1 MDTVYPND
9 DEIKFRKHHYGGV
22 EDILNCEVKCTIC
35 NDDLLHE
42 IISKKMIM
50 VHQSHLFLCC
60 YNCFYKLCEGNKYS
74 CILCKSNK
82 DLSNCIKCNLNV
94 CNRCVENHE
103 IDIVSIGVL
112 NKCFNCVPKM
122 LWKER
127 AQAANVLKVFSSQL
141 CLPNGL
147 LVNETDH
154 EQAVRKYLVKE
165 AKIGQNS
172 KIDNIKNNL
181 CIDFIFKSYKL
192 SITNELS
199 TFSPKDYNPI
209 NNHLNEFINI
219 CEHVLEKTCSTLTN
233 YKRIFNINSHLSP
246 GVSSIM
252 KSLLK
257 PVDEDDNISVNNSI
271 LNGNLNKSTKS
282 NTADRLIKTPNRS
295 TKRNLRSEKKQK
307 IDTNNLSTNISSS
320 SVQPISFPNEL
331 SAFKNIDKELTVVI
345 ERLDDSIISSMMS
358 NKSSNKIHLELEKN
372 ETAHPLNLFDDDNSD
387 SDDNREYTRKLR
399 NRTLKKTNKVK
410 NQTINST
417 KSQNILNEKSDDEK
431 ENDRLT
437 NLKTI
442 EKSSKKKSVTDDE
455 DNSDDTNI
463 IPTNNTSLKVYQNKS
478 NNGIDKLESIHQ
490 FLSTLDA
497 TDSGTDND
505 FQNEDNSLESVKCI
519 FTEIK
524 NAIGIPQINTED
536 NSGDESEDSS
546 INDVINSCLTACKR
560 PSIEHY
566 HNKTQE
572 TESSIY
578 DMETIHES
586 ELENDI
592 EMSESSDIHNNTTIV
607 TRSSKV
613 TPFKMPSTSDDD
625 SDFEFKIKNKTKGV
639 KRKLLTSNTSKDSD
653 SSSKFFK
660 KTPKRKLKNNVSRT
674 SSCGL
679 TSNSSSNYNSNSS
692 SSSNE
697 DSSPV
702 NVRKRRRIKKL
713 SNDESEEVNDSDNNN
728 ASNDRCLPK
737 IGRKNIRKM
746 KKKEEL
752 SELTQSALKEEGL
765 RKKRIEKR
773 QQEYNKLCNLPRP
786 MESFKK
792 LVLDFD
798 ENTMEELVTVHPDLV
813 KFLKP
818 HQVKGVTFLWNS
830 VFESLAR
837 IKEHKGNGSILA
849 HCMGLG
855 KTLQIITLI
864 HTLFRYP
871 DTGIKTVLIITPNA
885 TIENWCKEFHKW
897 LHNIDENHFLV
908 LNFTDSKTY
917 EGRKNIID
925 EWKRDHGVLITSYQ
939 LFRSVVN
946 FKNIDKFPT
955 ISEGLVDPGPDLIV
969 CDEGHVLKNHST
981 AISKAVNR
989 IKSLRRIVLTGTPLQ
1004 NNLREYHCMVDFI
1017 RPNLLG
1023 SIKDFTNRFIN
1034 PITNGQYSDST
1045 AIDVRLMKRR
1055 SHVLHRMLEGFV
1067 QRFDYSVLTP
1077 FLPPKHEYVIYL
1089 KMADIQIELY
1099 QKFLDDHRQPEL
1111 FSNYHMLQM
1120 VWTHPKLLALYLKRA
1135 ESKREKQKLKNEE
1148 SRLLNDES
1156 SDTDCIS
1163 NSVDEV
1169 ESYDLPNT
1177 KNPDT
1182 PYLNW
1187 WKPLISKAKFESV
1200 YPYSKFIMMF
1210 SILQECENIG
1220 DKVLL
1225 FSQSLF
1231 TLDLIQDFLEN
1242 AEDIDDEGGPYGKSW
1257 DHGLD
1262 FYRIDGS
1269 TSLKAR
1275 EDCCERFN
1283 DVNNHKMRLLLL
1295 STKAFNLGINLV
1307 GANRVIIF
1315 DVTWNPSLNVQSI
1328 FRVFRF
1334 GQNKPCY
1341 IYRLISEGTMEQKI
1355 YERQISKLS
1364 TAFRVVDEH
1373 QIDRHFN
1380 LKCQEELYEFE
1391 PNTTKPKS
1399 TLNLPK
1405 DRLMAELILKHK
1417 DLVMDIL
1424 EHDSLLQNNEAEE
1437 LDENDRNAAWEDYE
1451 KERDGIL
1458 TNNLNST
1465 LIHNLNLG
1473 FPNVHKSND
1482 DDLKLFNTLREMF
1495 PLASM
1500 LQLNDML
1507 IKVKDAQNVEQ

>member
-9 DEIKFRKHHYGGV
+9 DEIKFRKNNYADV
-22 EDILNCEVKCTIC
+22 KDILNSEVKCTIC
-35 NDDLLHE
+35 NDDLLPE

-94 CNRCVENHE
+94 CKRCVENQK
-103 IDIVSIGVL
+103 IDKVSIGVL
-112 NKCFNCVPKM
+112 NECFNCTPKM
-122 LWKER
+122 LWEKR
-127 AQAANVLKVFSSQL
+127 AQAANVLKLFYSQL

-154 EQAVRKYLVKE
+154 EQAVRKYLIKE
-165 AKIGQNS
+165 AKIGNNS
-172 KIDNIKNNL
+172 VIDNIKNNL
-181 CIDFIFKSYKL
+181 CINFMLKTYRSSIVNKL
-192 SITNELS
+192 SI
-199 TFSPKDYNPI
+199 FSSDDNLPI
-209 NNHLNEFINI
+209 NENLNGFINI
-219 CEHVLEKTCSTLTN
+219 CEHILETTCSTLTN
-233 YKRIFNINSHLSP
+233 VKRIFNINSHLSP
-246 GVSSIM
+246 GVSAIM

-257 PVDEDDNISVNNSI
+257 PVDEDENMLVDNTI
-271 LNGNLNKSTKS
+271 LNGNICKNTKS
-282 NTADRLIKTPNRS
+282 NTVNQP
-295 TKRNLRSEKKQK
+295 TKEPKKRTTRTLRSEKKQIK
-307 IDTNNLSTNISSS
+307 DTDNLNSTISLSSS
-320 SVQPISFPNEL
+320 SLKPTL
-331 SAFKNIDKELTVVI
+331 SPTNGVPLINNAINNNVSVVL
-345 ERLDDSIISSMMS
+345 ERLDDSIISSIIS
-358 NKSSNKIHLELEKN
+358 NKSTNKVERNLEKD
-372 ETAHPLNLFDDDNSD
+372 EIAHPLNLFDSSD
-387 SDDNREYTRKLR
+387 SDDESKNTRILR
-399 NRTLKKTNKVK
+399 NRTLINSNKTKTSTK
-410 NQTINST
+410 NQKILCD
-417 KSQNILNEKSDDEK
+417 KSEDEK

-437 NLKTI
+437 NLYGI
-442 EKSSKKKSVTDDE
+442 EKCSKKKVVTDNE
-455 DNSDDTNI
+455 ENSDDTDI
-463 IPTNNTSLKVYQNKS
+463 TPAKNTSLKISPKKPKNEVN
-478 NNGIDKLESIHQ
+478 KLENINKI
-490 FLSTLDA
+490 LSTIDG
-497 TDSGTDND
+497 TDSDTGND
-505 FQNEDNSLESVKCI
+505 SPNEENSLESVKGI

-524 NAIGIPQINTED
+524 NSIGIPQINTED
-536 NSGDESEDSS
+536 NSGGDSDDSS
-546 INDVINSCLTACKR
+546 IDDVINSCLTACNKR
-560 PSIEHY
+560 SIDHY
-566 HNKTQE
+566 KKSQSHIN
-572 TESSIY
+572 
-578 DMETIHES
+578 DMETAFES
-586 ELENDI
+586 DGLENEDDL
-592 EMSESSDIHNNTTIV
+592 SEISDVHNNTTIV
-607 TRSSKV
+607 TRSKRLSPLKV
-613 TPFKMPSTSDDD
+613 SSTMDSD
-625 SDFEFKIKNKTKGV
+625 SDFDFNEKTKAKGK
-639 KRKLLTSNTSKDSD
+639 KRKLVTPQSSKDSD

-660 KTPKRKLKNNVSRT
+660 NTPKKKVKNDINK
-674 SSCGL
+674 SSFLDL
-679 TSNSSSNYNSNSS
+679 TSNKSNSRSGSSSSSQNST

-697 DSSPV
+697 DSSPIHV
-702 NVRKRRRIKKL
+702 KKRRRIRKIFD
-713 SNDESEEVNDSDNNN
+713 DESEKASDSGKSD
-728 ASNDRCLPK
+728 SSQDHLPK
-737 IGRKNIRKM
+737 KGRKNIRKM
-746 KKKEEL
+746 KKKEQL
-752 SELTQSALKEEGL
+752 SELTQSALKEEEL

-773 QQEYNKLCNLPRP
+773 QKEYNKLCNPPTP
-786 MESFKK
+786 METCKK

-798 ENTMEELVTVHPDLV
+798 EKTLEELVVVHPDLV

-818 HQVKGVTFLWNS
+818 HQVKGITFLWNS

-855 KTLQIITLI
+855 KTLQIIALV

-871 DTGIKTVLIITPNA
+871 ETGINRVLVITPNA

-897 LHNIDENHFLV
+897 LGDISEDRNFLV
-908 LNFTDSKTY
+908 LNFSDSKTY

-925 EWKRDHGVLITSYQ
+925 EWSRDRGVLVTSYQ

-946 FKNIDKFPT
+946 NKNIDKFPT
-955 ISEGLVDPGPDLIV
+955 IIEGLIDPGPDLVI
-969 CDEGHVLKNHST
+969 CDEGHMLKNHST
-981 AISKAVNR
+981 ATSKAVNR

-1045 AIDVRLMKRR
+1045 AMDVKLMKRR

-1089 KMADIQIELY
+1089 KLADKQIELY
-1099 QKFLDDHRQPEL
+1099 QKYLDEYRQLDL

-1120 VWTHPKLLALYLKRA
+1120 VWTHPRLLALYLKRI
-1135 ESKREKQKLKNEE
+1135 ETKQEKQKLKDAE
-1148 SRLLNDES
+1148 SRFIHNES
-1156 SDTDCIS
+1156 SDDENS
-1163 NSVDEV
+1163 NSVDEL
-1169 ESYDLPNT
+1169 EIPGFDLPNT

-1182 PYLNW
+1182 RYLTW
-1187 WKPLISKAKFESV
+1187 WKPLVSRAELESV
-1200 YPYSKFIMMF
+1200 YPYSKFLMMF
-1210 SILQECENIG
+1210 SILQECESIG

-1242 AEDIDDEGGPYGKSW
+1242 AEDIEDKGGPYGKSW
-1257 DHGLD
+1257 DHGVD

-1269 TSLKAR
+1269 VSSRTR
-1275 EDCCERFN
+1275 EIFCEKFN
-1283 DVNNHKMRLLLL
+1283 NADNTRMRLLLL

-1334 GQNKPCY
+1334 GQKKPCY
-1341 IYRLISEGTMEQKI
+1341 VYRLISEGTMEQKI

-1364 TAFRVVDEH
+1364 TAFRVIDEH

-1391 PNTTKPKS
+1391 PHTTTLKP

-1451 KERDGIL
+1451 KERDGIK

-1465 LIHNLNLG
+1465 IMQNLG
-1473 FPNVHKSND
+1473 NYPTN
-1482 DDLKLFNTLREMF
+1482 
-1495 PLASM
+1495 
-1500 LQLNDML
+1500 
-1507 IKVKDAQNVEQ
+1507 

>member
-1 MDTVYPND
+1 METIYPNS
-9 DEIKFRKHHYGGV
+9 DEIKFRKDNYGDV
-22 EDILNCEVKCTIC
+22 EEILNCKVECTIC

-60 YNCFYKLCEGNKYS
+60 YNCFYKLCEGNMYS
-74 CILCKSNK
+74 CILCKSNS
-82 DLSNCIKCNLNV
+82 DLSNCIKCNFNV
-94 CNRCVENHE
+94 CHRCVENHE
-103 IDIVSIGVL
+103 IDKVSVGVL
-112 NKCFNCVPKM
+112 NECFNCVPKM
-122 LWKER
+122 LWKNR
-127 AQAANVLKVFSSQL
+127 ALAANVLKVFSSQL

-147 LVNETDH
+147 LVNEIDH
-154 EQAVRKYLVKE
+154 KQTVRKYLVNE

-172 KIDNIKNNL
+172 KINNIKNNL
-181 CIDFIFKSYKL
+181 CINFIFKSYKS
-192 SITNELS
+192 SIINELL
-199 TFSPKDYNPI
+199 TFSSKDHDSI
-209 NNHLNEFINI
+209 NDHLTEFINI

-233 YKRIFNINSHLSP
+233 FKRIFNINSHLSP
-246 GVSSIM
+246 GVSAII

-257 PVDEDDNISVNNSI
+257 PVDEDENMLVNNSI
-271 LNGNLNKSTKS
+271 LNGNSNKKTKTKRA
-282 NTADRLIKTPNRS
+282 NLLIKTPILSTERS
-295 TKRNLRSEKKQK
+295 LRSRKKQK
-307 IDTNNLSTNISSS
+307 VDTNNLSTNISSS
-320 SVQPISFPNEL
+320 SVQLKSL
-331 SAFKNIDKELTVVI
+331 SPDEFSALEKDKKLAVVL
-345 ERLDDSIISSMMS
+345 ERLDDSVISSIIS
-358 NKSSNKIHLELEKN
+358 NRSSNKINLDLEKD
-372 ETAHPLNLFDDDNSD
+372 EIAHPLNLFDDNSD
-387 SDDNREYTRKLR
+387 SGNKREYTKKLR
-399 NRTLKKTNKVK
+399 NRTLMKTNKIK
-410 NQTINST
+410 NQAKNSA
-417 KSQNILNEKSDDEK
+417 KSILNEKSDDEK
-431 ENDRLT
+431 ENDRLI
-437 NLKTI
+437 NLNAIGKC
-442 EKSSKKKSVTDDE
+442 SKRKVVTDDE
-455 DNSDDTNI
+455 DNSDDTNNI
-463 IPTNNTSLKVYQNKS
+463 IPTKNTSLKVTPKKS
-478 NNGIDKLESIHQ
+478 KDDINKLETIHQ
-490 FLSTLDA
+490 FLSTLDG

-505 FQNEDNSLESVKCI
+505 SQNEEYSLKSVKSI

-524 NAIGIPQINTED
+524 NSVGIPQINTED
-536 NSGDESEDSS
+536 NSDIESDYSS
-546 INDVINSCLTACKR
+546 IDDVINSCLTACKR
-560 PSIEHY
+560 RSIEHY
-566 HNKTQE
+566 HKKTQE
-572 TESSIY
+572 PQSNIN
-578 DMETIHES
+578 DMDTVYES
-586 ELENDI
+586 ELENEDI
-592 EMSESSDIHNNTTIV
+592 EMSEDSSNVHNNTTIV
-607 TRSSKV
+607 TRSRQLS
-613 TPFKMPSTSDDD
+613 PFKMPSMSDDE
-625 SDFEFKIKNKTKGV
+625 SDFNFKIKSKTKGS
-639 KRKLLTSNTSKDSD
+639 KRKLLTSNSSKDSD

-660 KTPKRKLKNNVSRT
+660 NTPKRKFNNHVSKANLIDLI
-674 SSCGL
+674 SNSN
-679 TSNSSSNYNSNSS
+679 SNSSNYSSS

-697 DSSPV
+697 DSSPLIH
-702 NVRKRRRIKKL
+702 VRKRKRIKNL
-713 SNDESEEVNDSDNNN
+713 SYDESEEVNNSDSDALNNHP
-728 ASNDRCLPK
+728 LPK
-737 IGRKNIRKM
+737 KGRKNIRKM
-746 KKKEEL
+746 IKKSHL
-752 SELTQSALKEEGL
+752 SEETQSALKEEEL
-765 RKKRIEKR
+765 RKNRVKRR
-773 QQEYNKLCNLPRP
+773 QQEYNKFCNLPKP
-786 MESFKK
+786 LEQCKK

-830 VFESLAR
+830 VFESLTR

-855 KTLQIITLI
+855 KTLQVITLI

-871 DTGIKTVLIITPNA
+871 ETGVKTVLIITPNA
-885 TIENWCKEFHKW
+885 TIENWCKEFYKW
-897 LHNIDENHFLV
+897 LHDIDDEKHFLV
-908 LNFTDSKTY
+908 LNLTDSKTY

-925 EWKRDHGVLITSYQ
+925 EWIREHGVLVTSYQ
-939 LFRSVVN
+939 LFRSVIN

-955 ISEGLVDPGPDLIV
+955 ISKGLVDPGPDLII

-981 AISKAVNR
+981 ATSKAVNR
-989 IKSLRRIVLTGTPLQ
+989 IKTLRRIVLTGTPLQ

-1045 AIDVRLMKRR
+1045 AQDVKIMKRR

-1099 QKFLDDHRQPEL
+1099 RKYLDDHRQTEL
-1111 FSNYHMLQM
+1111 FSNYHVLQM
-1120 VWTHPKLLALYLKRA
+1120 VWTHPKLLPLYLKRS
-1135 ESKREKQKLKNEE
+1135 ESKREKLKLKNTE
-1148 SRLLNDES
+1148 SRLLNDET
-1156 SDTDCIS
+1156 SDINS
-1163 NSVDEV
+1163 NSNSIDEV
-1169 ESYDLPNT
+1169 EILGYDLPST
-1177 KNPDT
+1177 KNSDMH
-1182 PYLNW
+1182 YLDW
-1187 WKPLISKAKFESV
+1187 WKPLISKGKFDSV
-1200 YPYSKFIMMF
+1200 YPFSKFMMMF

-1231 TLDLIQDFLEN
+1231 TLDIIQDFLEN
-1242 AEDIDDEGGPYGKSW
+1242 AEDIDDEMGPYGKSW
-1257 DHGLD
+1257 NHGID

-1275 EDCCERFN
+1275 EDCCVRFN

-1451 KERDGIL
+1451 KERDGVQI
-1458 TNNLNST
+1458 NNLNPISSS
-1465 LIHNLNLG
+1465 
-1473 FPNVHKSND
+1473 FNV
-1482 DDLKLFNTLREMF
+1482 TT
-1495 PLASM
+1495 
-1500 LQLNDML
+1500 
-1507 IKVKDAQNVEQ
+1507 

>member
-1 MDTVYPND
+1 MDTVYPNE
-9 DEIKFRKHHYGGV
+9 DEIKFRKNYYGDVG
-22 EDILNCEVKCTIC
+22 DILNSEVKCTIC

-60 YNCFYKLCEGNKYS
+60 YSCFYKLCEGNKFS

-82 DLSNCIKCNLNV
+82 DLSNCTKCNLNV
-94 CNRCVENHE
+94 CDRCVQNQK
-103 IDIVSIGVL
+103 IDKLSIGVL
-112 NKCFNCVPKM
+112 NKCFNCAPKM
-122 LWKER
+122 LWEKR

-147 LVNETDH
+147 LVNETNH

-165 AKIGQNS
+165 AKVGKNS
-172 KIDNIKNNL
+172 VTDNIKNNL
-181 CIDFIFKSYKL
+181 CINFILKSYKS
-192 SITNELS
+192 SIVNELS
-199 TFSPKDYNPI
+199 TFSSTDHNPI
-209 NNHLNEFINI
+209 DENLNGFISV
-219 CEHVLEKTCSTLTN
+219 CEHVLENTCSTLTN
-233 YKRIFNINSHLSP
+233 LKRIFNINSHLSP
-246 GVSSIM
+246 GVSAIM

-257 PVDEDDNISVNNSI
+257 PIGEDENELVDSSI
-271 LNGNLNKSTKS
+271 LNGNLSKGTKDNSVNPSSKKS
-282 NTADRLIKTPNRS
+282 NKRTS
-295 TKRNLRSEKKQK
+295 RNLRSEKKQK
-307 IDTNNLSTNISSS
+307 KDNDISNSSIVLSSS
-320 SVQPISFPNEL
+320 SLQPTLL
-331 SAFKNIDKELTVVI
+331 SPSVPPINNAMNKSLSVVL
-345 ERLDDSIISSMMS
+345 ERLDDSLISSIVS
-358 NKSSNKIHLELEKN
+358 SKSSNKVHLDLEKD
-372 ETAHPLNLFDDDNSD
+372 EIAHPLNLFDTSG
-387 SDDNREYTRKLR
+387 SDDDSEDTIKLR
-399 NRTLKKTNKVK
+399 NRTLIKTNKTK
-410 NQTINST
+410 NST
-417 KSQNILNEKSDDEK
+417 KNQKKLDEKSEEEK

-437 NLKTI
+437 NLNGI
-442 EKSSKKKSVTDDE
+442 EKCSKNKVAIDNE
-455 DNSDDTNI
+455 DNSNDTDI
-463 IPTNNTSLKVYQNKS
+463 TPAKNTSLKVSPKILKNEV
-478 NNGIDKLESIHQ
+478 NKLENINQ
-490 FLSTLDA
+490 FLSTIDG

-505 FQNEDNSLESVKCI
+505 SLNEDNSLESVKGI

-524 NAIGIPQINTED
+524 NSIGIPQINNED
-536 NSGDESEDSS
+536 NSDDESDDSF
-546 INDVINSCLTACKR
+546 INDVINECLTVCKR
-560 PSIEHY
+560 HSIDHY
-566 HNKTQE
+566 HKKTLSDINDMD
-572 TESSIY
+572 TVCES
-578 DMETIHES
+578 DES
-586 ELENDI
+586 KNQDIDDLAEL
-592 EMSESSDIHNNTTIV
+592 SDIHDDTTIV
-607 TRSSKV
+607 TRSRRLSPLKI
-613 TPFKMPSTSDDD
+613 SSSDSD
-625 SDFEFKIKNKTKGV
+625 SDFDFKGKTKIKGT
-639 KRKLLTSNTSKDSD
+639 KRKLLEFNSSKDSD
-653 SSSKFFK
+653 SSSKFFRNTSK
-660 KTPKRKLKNNVSRT
+660 KRTKNDINKT
-674 SSCGL
+674 SHFDL
-679 TSNSSSNYNSNSS
+679 TSNNSN

-697 DSSPV
+697 DSSPIRV
-702 NVRKRRRIKKL
+702 KKRRRMPIF
-713 SNDESEEVNDSDNNN
+713 NEESEEISDSDNSD
-728 ASNDRCLPK
+728 ASHNHLSK
-737 IGRKNIRKM
+737 KGRKNIRKM
-746 KKKEEL
+746 KKKDEL
-752 SELTQSALKEEGL
+752 SEVTQSALKEEEL

-773 QQEYNKLCNLPRP
+773 QKEYNKLCNLPTP
-786 MESFKK
+786 MESCKK

-798 ENTMEELVTVHPDLV
+798 EKTLEELVTVHPDLV

-818 HQVKGVTFLWNS
+818 HQVKGITFLWNS

-855 KTLQIITLI
+855 KTLQIIALV

-871 DTGIKTVLIITPNA
+871 ETGIKTVLVITPNA

-897 LHNIDENHFLV
+897 LHEIDEKPNFLV

-917 EGRKNIID
+917 EGRKSIID
-925 EWKRDHGVLITSYQ
+925 EWQREHGVLVTSYQ

-946 FKNIDKFPT
+946 YKNIDKFPS
-955 ISEGLVDPGPDLIV
+955 ISEGLVDPGPDLVI

-981 AISKAVNR
+981 ATSKSVNR

-1034 PITNGQYSDST
+1034 PIINGQYADST
-1045 AIDVRLMKRR
+1045 VIDVKIMKRR

-1077 FLPPKHEYVIYL
+1077 FLPTKHEYVIYL
-1089 KMADIQIELY
+1089 KMANNQIELY
-1099 QKFLDDHRQPEL
+1099 QKYLDEYRQPEL

-1120 VWTHPKLLALYLKRA
+1120 IWTHPKLLALYLKRI
-1135 ESKREKQKLKNEE
+1135 ETKQEKQKLKVAET
-1148 SRLLNDES
+1148 RFVAGDS
-1156 SDTDCIS
+1156 SDVDDNS
-1163 NSVDEV
+1163 NSVDEAERMPV
-1169 ESYDLPNT
+1169 PSFDLPCT
-1177 KNPDT
+1177 KNTDKHYT
-1182 PYLNW
+1182 NW
-1187 WKPLISKAKFESV
+1187 WKPLVSRAEMETV

-1242 AEDIDDEGGPYGKSW
+1242 AEDLDDDGGPYGKSW
-1257 DHGLD
+1257 DHGVD

-1269 TSLKAR
+1269 VSSKTR
-1275 EDCCERFN
+1275 EDFCERFN
-1283 DVNNHKMRLLLL
+1283 DEKNTKMRLLLL

-1334 GQNKPCY
+1334 GQEKPCY

-1391 PNTTKPKS
+1391 PNTTQPKS

-1451 KERDGIL
+1451 KERDGIHS
-1458 TNNLNST
+1458 NNVNPA
-1465 LIHNLNLG
+1465 LIQNLNLG
-1473 FPNVHKSND
+1473 STAAYRSND
-1482 DDLKLFNTLREMF
+1482 DVTLFNTLKDFF
-1495 PLASM
+1495 PQASM
-1500 LQLNDML
+1500 IQLNDML
-1507 IKVKDAQNVEQ
+1507 KKVRDAQNVEQ

>member
-1 MDTVYPND
+1 MDTIYPND
-9 DEIKFRKHHYGGV
+9 DEIKFRKNNYGGV
-22 EDILNCEVKCTIC
+22 EEILNCEVKCTIC
-35 NDDLLHE
+35 NNDLLHE

-60 YNCFYKLCEGNKYS
+60 YNCFYKLCEGNMYS

-82 DLSNCIKCNLNV
+82 DLSNCIKCNFNV

-112 NKCFNCVPKM
+112 NQCFNCAPKM
-122 LWKER
+122 LWKKR
-127 AQAANVLKVFSSQL
+127 ALAANVLKVFCSQL

-154 EQAVRKYLVKE
+154 EQAVRKYLLKE

-172 KIDNIKNNL
+172 KIDQIKNNL
-181 CIDFIFKSYKL
+181 CIDFILKSYKL
-192 SITNELS
+192 SLMNELS
-199 TFSPKDYNPI
+199 TFSSNNLSPI
-209 NNHLNEFINI
+209 NDHFNEFISI

-233 YKRIFNINSHLSP
+233 FKRIFNINSYLSP
-246 GVSSIM
+246 GVSAIM

-257 PVDEDDNISVNNSI
+257 PVDEDENVSVNNSI
-271 LNGNLNKSTKS
+271 LNRNLSNKTKS
-282 NTADRLIKTPNRS
+282 NTADLLIKTPNRS
-295 TKRNLRSEKKQK
+295 TKRSLRSEKKPK
-307 IDTNNLSTNISSS
+307 IKTNDSSTNNSSS
-320 SVQPISFPNEL
+320 TVQETSL
-331 SAFKNIDKELTVVI
+331 SLNAHSTPMCIDRKLTVVL
-345 ERLDDSIISSMMS
+345 ERLDDSFVSNIIK
-358 NKSSNKIHLELEKN
+358 NKPSNKIHLDLEKK
-372 ETAHPLNLFDDDNSD
+372 EIAHPLNLFDDNSD
-387 SDDNREYTRKLR
+387 SGDKEEYTRKLR
-399 NRTLKKTNKVK
+399 NRTLLKTNKIK
-410 NQTINST
+410 NQVKSST
-417 KSQNILNEKSDDEK
+417 KNQNILNEKSDDEK
-431 ENDRLT
+431 ENDRLI
-437 NLKTI
+437 NLNAI
-442 EKSSKKKSVTDDE
+442 EKFSTKVDIDDE
-455 DNSDDTNI
+455 DNSDDTII
-463 IPTNNTSLKVYQNKS
+463 IPTKNTKLKVSPKRSKNEI
-478 NNGIDKLESIHQ
+478 NKLETINQ
-490 FLSTLDA
+490 FLSTLDE

-505 FQNEDNSLESVKCI
+505 YHNDENSFESVKSI
-519 FTEIK
+519 FNEIESSV
-524 NAIGIPQINTED
+524 GIPQINIEN
-536 NSGDESEDSS
+536 NSGNDSDDSS
-546 INDVINSCLTACKR
+546 IDDVINSCLTACKGR
-560 PSIEHY
+560 NIEHY
-566 HNKTQE
+566 HKKTQE
-572 TESSIY
+572 SQTNIN
-578 DMETIHES
+578 DMDTMSES
-586 ELENDI
+586 ELDNEDI
-592 EMSESSDIHNNTTIV
+592 EMSESSDVHNNTTIV
-607 TRSSKV
+607 TRSKQQSS
-613 TPFKMPSTSDDD
+613 FKMLSISDDD
-625 SDFEFKIKNKTKGV
+625 SDIDFKIKNKTKAT
-639 KRKLLTSNTSKDSD
+639 KRKLLTSNSSENNSD

-660 KTPKRKLKNNVSRT
+660 KTPKSKSKNDVSKARLFD
-674 SSCGL
+674 L
-679 TSNSSSNYNSNSS
+679 TSNSDSSNYSS
-692 SSSNE
+692 SSSEE
-697 DSSPV
+697 DSSPIH
-702 NVRKRRRIKKL
+702 VRKRRRIVNL
-713 SNDESEEVNDSDNNN
+713 SNDESEEVNDSDN
-728 ASNDRCLPK
+728 SNVSKNQSLSK
-737 IGRKNIRKM
+737 KGRKNIRKL
-746 KKKEEL
+746 KKKEDL
-752 SELTQSALKEEGL
+752 SELTQSALKEEEL
-765 RKKRIEKR
+765 RRKRIEKR
-773 QQEYNKLCNLPRP
+773 QKEYNKLCNLPRP
-786 MESFKK
+786 TESCKK

-830 VFESLAR
+830 VFESLRR

-871 DTGIKTVLIITPNA
+871 ETGIKTILIITPNA
-885 TIENWCKEFHKW
+885 TIENWCKEFYKW
-897 LHNIDENHFLV
+897 LHDIDGEPFLV
-908 LNFTDSKTY
+908 LNFTESKTY
-917 EGRKNIID
+917 EGRKKIID
-925 EWKRDHGVLITSYQ
+925 EWKREHGVLVTSYQ

-955 ISEGLVDPGPDLIV
+955 ISEGLVDPGPDLVI

-1023 SIKDFTNRFIN
+1023 SIKEFTNRFIN

-1045 AIDVRLMKRR
+1045 ATDVRLMKRR

-1099 QKFLDDHRQPEL
+1099 QKYLSDYRQPEL

-1120 VWTHPKLLALYLKRA
+1120 VWTHPKLLALYLKRI
-1135 ESKREKQKLKNEE
+1135 ESKQEKLKLKSIE
-1148 SRLLNDES
+1148 SGLLNDES
-1156 SDTDCIS
+1156 SDVEGNS
-1163 NSVDEV
+1163 NSVEEV
-1169 ESYDLPNT
+1169 EVPGYDLPST
-1177 KNPDT
+1177 KNSDNA
-1182 PYLNW
+1182 YLNW
-1187 WKPLISKAKFESV
+1187 WKPLLSKPQLESV

-1231 TLDLIQDFLEN
+1231 TLDLIQDLLEN
-1242 AEDIDDEGGPYGKSW
+1242 AEDIDDEGSPYGKSW
-1257 DHGLD
+1257 NHGID

-1275 EDCCERFN
+1275 EDCCGRFN
-1283 DVNNHKMRLLLL
+1283 DVDNHKMRLLLL

-1380 LKCQEELYEFE
+1380 LKCQEELYEFD
-1391 PNTTKPKS
+1391 PNTTKPKT

-1451 KERDGIL
+1451 KEKNGIQ
-1458 TNNLNST
+1458 TTNLNST
-1465 LIHNLNLG
+1465 SINNSNLAG
-1473 FPNVHKSND
+1473 VSSS
-1482 DDLKLFNTLREMF
+1482 FNATT
-1495 PLASM
+1495 
-1500 LQLNDML
+1500 
-1507 IKVKDAQNVEQ
+1507 